1 MAIKNTLWAVCIVSS
16 VVLVAL
22 YIFFTLEASTI
33 ISETGVKNKIAPLE
47 TFLWMFSF
55 DNPFF
60 IFVLLLFIAAT
71 ASFGILKFHPAF
83 RTPAVSSIVENT
95 INATVNAANSVLPTE
110 LNKQVGGFLRRL
122 RK

>member
-1 MAIKNTLWAVCIVSS
+1 MAIKDTLWAVCIVSS

-33 ISETGVKNKIAPLE
+33 ISETGVKKVAPIE
-47 TFLWMFSF
+47 TFIWMFSF
-55 DNPFF
+55 ENPFF

-71 ASFGILKFHPAF
+71 TSFGILKFHPAF
-83 RTPAVSSIVENT
+83 QTPAVSTIVANT
-95 INATVNAANSVLPTE
+95 FNATVNAVNSALPTE
-110 LNKQVGGFLRRL
+110 LNRQIGGFLRRL